1 MDEVLYL
8 TTEEVA
14 KRLRMNTRTVVR
26 LIKSGKLTAF
36 KAGARW
42 RIPITA
48 LDAMIERNL
57 SNKEIQ

>member
-1 MDEVLYL
+1 MDEKLYL

-14 KRLRMNTRTVVR
+14 QRLRMNTKTVIR
-26 LIKSGKLTAF
+26 LIKNKELTAF